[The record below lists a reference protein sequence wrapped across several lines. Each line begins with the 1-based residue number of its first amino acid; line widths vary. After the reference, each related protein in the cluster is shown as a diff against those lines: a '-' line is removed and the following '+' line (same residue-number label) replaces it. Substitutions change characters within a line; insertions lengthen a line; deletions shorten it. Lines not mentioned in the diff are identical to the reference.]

1 MRRYPKYC
9 AITKQLEY
17 NLKRMKEL
25 FPSSIRAHNI
35 QQSLIPKIIS
45 EAIRK
50 KEDYIL
56 SLVVDEQLYKR
67 GITGDNVKI
76 SSYRPYTTL
85 TKKRRLKKHLPINR
99 VTLRETIDFHNSF
112 YIRHLKDGYYIVA
125 SDEKAPYLVDKYGSA
140 IMKLT
145 PENKKHAIK
154 TYLRPYIKERL
165 LEELKKAISV
175 K

>member
-45 EAIRK
+45 EAVRK

-85 TKKRRLKKHLPINR
+85 TKKRKLKKHQPINR
-99 VTLRETIDFHNSF
+99 VTLRDTIDFHNSF
-112 YIRHLKDGYYIVA
+112 YIMKKKDGFYIVS
-125 SDEKAPYLVDKYGSA
+125 SDEKAPYLIGSYGSA

-145 PENKKHAIK
+145 PENKKHTIK

-165 LEELKKAISV
+165 LEEIKKAIKV